1 MEDDTIEIS
10 DEESSLTEL
19 REQLEIASQS
29 DAEQTS
35 PPPEEEQVAYQAQVA
50 EPRHKESQSV
60 IRFETPKPN
69 PKQAIMTDPV
79 SYTLNGI
86 TIAVNPKAVPRKEG
100 AIYTKAKRKSLEESE
115 RMKLLES
122 VQAKQQTLFHAIN
135 VSVNDPEKMT
145 NTYSLANLLAEN
157 KRNLAKYDLLD
168 VYTIVDPMPGAFDPD
183 SNDYGKLR
191 IDEHGNPASIKLF
204 ADYLRLTPSRVAA
217 SSEWYSQF
225 VPIEQQ
231 FQEDLNWS
239 LSYYEKNVKDDLYQ
253 KVYNKLL
260 KFPPD
265 SYGGP
270 LFLKLLLDQVTTTSE
285 ANLKSLLHIIETYQI
300 KVSCPGEDVEKVVSM
315 FDAIFDN
322 VESLRNGVLPP
333 DSTENLLKLLQTT
346 SVPKFNAYF
355 AMMTQELASAEIETA
370 VDPNFRYKAT
380 GTSDLA
386 NNMRSIKWI
395 LGYAERAY
403 RNLVKKGDWDACLQK
418 APGKSAFLTENTT
431 HEQPTKF
438 DSQTAATAASSSSGF
453 RSTCFNCGGDH
464 RLKDC
469 PHPRDRD
476 RIAKARSKHPSWIK
490 INEQRHK
497 WRSPEKGETNKRVI
511 DGAPHTWDPS
521 GGRNGYGR
529 WIKDETPPD
538 GQPNEGAP
546 PKILLSDVQS
556 FLSGLS
562 GNGGANAGE
571 TPDTSADT
579 SSNDKRERQLAIHL
593 QMEKLKNELNSL

>member
-1 MEDDTIEIS
+1 MDEVSIEIS
-10 DEESSLTEL
+10 DEDISVTEL
-19 REQLEIASQS
+19 REQLEQVSQTGAELAASQ
-29 DAEQTS
+29 T
-35 PPPEEEQVAYQAQVA
+35 EEEQEADQAQA
-50 EPRHKESQSV
+50 EPHQKETQ
-60 IRFETPKPN
+60 IRTRLELHN
-69 PKQAIMTDPV
+69 LKQASMSDPI

-86 TIAVNPKAVPRKEG
+86 TITVNPTAVPRKEG
-100 AIYTKAKRKSLEESE
+100 AIYTKAKRKALDESE

-122 VQAKQQTLFHAIN
+122 VQAKQQTLFHSIN

-168 VYTIVDPMPGAFDPD
+168 VYTIVDTVDGTFDKN
-183 SNDYGKLR
+183 STDYGKLK
-191 IDEHGNPASIKLF
+191 INSSGEPASTKLF
-204 ADYLRLTPSRVAA
+204 TDYLRLTPSRVAA
-217 SSEWYSQF
+217 SSNWYSQF
-225 VPIEQQ
+225 VPIDQQ

-239 LSYYEKNVKDDLYQ
+239 LSYYEKNVKSDLYQ

-265 SYGGP
+265 SHGGP
-270 LFLKLLLDQVTTTSE
+270 LFLKLLLDQVTTTSK

-300 KVSCPGEDVEKVVSM
+300 KVSCPGEDIEKVVSM

-322 VESLRNGVLPP
+322 VESLRDGVLPS
-333 DSTENLLKLLQTT
+333 DSTDNLLKLLQTT

-355 AMMTQELASAEIETA
+355 EMMAQELASAEIETA

-418 APGKSAFLTENTT
+418 APGKSAFLSDNTT
-431 HEQPTKF
+431 KEQPTKF
-438 DSQTAATAASSSSGF
+438 DNQTAPTTASSSSGF
-453 RSTCFNCGGDH
+453 RSTCFNCGDDH
-464 RLKDC
+464 QLKDC
-469 PHPRDRD
+469 PLPRDRE
-476 RIAKARSKHPSWIK
+476 RVAKARAKHPTWVK

-497 WRSPEKGETNKRVI
+497 WRAPEKSENGKRIINSV
-511 DGAPHTWDPS
+511 PHTWDPS

-529 WIKDETPPD
+529 WVKDDTPSD
-538 GQPNEGAP
+538 GQPNDGGP
-546 PKILLSDVQS
+546 PKVLLSDVQT
-556 FLSGLS
+556 FLSGLT
-562 GNGGANAGE
+562 GNAGASAQIPQ
-571 TPDTSADT
+571 TDTEKT
-579 SSNDKRERQLAIHL
+579 SNDRRERQLAIHL
-593 QMEKLKNELNSL
+593 QMQKLQTELGTL